1 MRKSFQIKQKVKR
14 VRREVWINNNGDWN
28 ELRMWMVVLFFLLRG
43 GRGGKGLC
51 LCEKREVS

>member
-1 MRKSFQIKQKVKR
+1 MKKSFQIKKKVKR

-43 GRGGKGLC
+43 GEGEKGC
-51 LCEKREVS
+51 VCVRRETC